1 MARSSWQ
8 ALIRGMGCVASLALL
23 VGCGASGTVV
33 ATSTP
38 TPSATPTPSCATLLP
53 GASAASAP
61 AGFAGLQFPTGAVM
75 TSPHASYGGTGQFT
89 VQETDVCYAGMP
101 DQVNGPFSGHSS
113 VYAYLFGSGWGTS
126 TTYPLDGQMQKP
138 CITGARCFRSGA
150 PPYVEYY
157 LSFENLQSPI
167 TGYVTYHL
175 RLATPPPAPSCNPTY
190 YGPSVPYS
198 YTFGSWALP
207 PLTKVSSFALGGGHA
222 GGYDYGV
229 CSAGTPASILAFM
242 EASVTAAGDTPHNVT
257 ATGFCVSYTQSG
269 YYGEN
274 SVSVGSGNEW
284 AIHHTSPAATSPI
297 C

>member
-1 MARSSWQ
+1 MARSPWRALNTGIVSLIGL
-8 ALIRGMGCVASLALL
+8 ALITACGTTGSVAV
-23 VGCGASGTVV
+23 VG
-33 ATSTP
+33 TP
-38 TPSATPTPSCATLLP
+38 TPTATPTPSCATLLP

-61 AGFAGLQFPTGAVM
+61 AGFVGLRFPTGAVM

-89 VQETDVCYAGMP
+89 VQETDVCYAGTL
-101 DQVNGPFSGHSS
+101 DEVNGPFLGHSS
-113 VYAYLFGSGWGTS
+113 VFAYLLGSGWGTS
-126 TTYPLDGQMQKP
+126 TTFPLNGQTQTP
-138 CITGARCFRSGA
+138 CSTGARCFRSGA
-150 PPYVEYY
+150 SPYVEYY

-175 RLATPPPAPSCNPTY
+175 RMATPPPYPTCNPTY

-207 PLTKVSSFALGGGHA
+207 PLSKVSSFALGGGHM

-242 EASVTAAGDTPHNVT
+242 EASVTAAGETPHNVT
-257 ATGFCVSYTQSG
+257 ATGFCVSYMQSG
-269 YYGEN
+269 FYGED

-284 AIHHTSPAATSPI
+284 AIDHTVPASTSPI